1 MIIIACIIAFKTI
14 FHDFKPEYLISWNAF
29 SNWWIDTYAGLFKMI
44 LSIILGI
51 TLIWGIGWLLWKWFR
66 AFFIFIFRHNKYS
79 HELWRRIQLLN
90 LKRKVWYMNCVIHQ
104 DNINHILLYNVLRDK
119 KSWCVFLF
127 SPRLKKWQ
135 NALSIPPIPN

>member
-51 TLIWGIGWLLWKWFR
+51 TLIWGIGSVHFSFLFSDTIL
-66 AFFIFIFRHNKYS
+66 IHKYS

-90 LKRKVWYMNCVIHQ
+90 LKRKV
-104 DNINHILLYNVLRDK
+104 
-119 KSWCVFLF
+119 
-127 SPRLKKWQ
+127 
-135 NALSIPPIPN
+135 

>member
-51 TLIWGIGWLLWKWFR
+51 TLIWGIGM
-66 AFFIFIFRHNKYS
+66 AFMEMVPCIFHFYFQTQS
-79 HELWRRIQLLN
+79 
-90 LKRKVWYMNCVIHQ
+90 
-104 DNINHILLYNVLRDK
+104 
-119 KSWCVFLF
+119 
-127 SPRLKKWQ
+127 
-135 NALSIPPIPN
+135 

>member
-1 MIIIACIIAFKTI
+1 MVRKKTIYKIIKYGMIIIACIIAFKTI

-66 AFFIFIFRHNKYS
+66 AFFIFIFRHNPES
-79 HELWRRIQLLN
+79 
-90 LKRKVWYMNCVIHQ
+90 
-104 DNINHILLYNVLRDK
+104 
-119 KSWCVFLF
+119 
-127 SPRLKKWQ
+127 
-135 NALSIPPIPN
+135 